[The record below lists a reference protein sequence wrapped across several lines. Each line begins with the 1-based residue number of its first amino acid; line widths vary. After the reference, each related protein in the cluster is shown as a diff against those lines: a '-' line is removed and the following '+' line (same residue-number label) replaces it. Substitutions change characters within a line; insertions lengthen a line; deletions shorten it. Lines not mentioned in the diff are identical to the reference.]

1 MKLSELAQVSRAEID
16 GVFEDI
22 EISGA
27 AGLDEAEP
35 GQVTFLANPR
45 YTPKVKTTRAS
56 AIFVRKDATVGPST
70 VALRADDPYLAY
82 TRALRALYPEPAFK
96 AFIHPTSI
104 IDPSAIVSEDVQ
116 IGAHVVIEANA
127 SIERGVRLFPNVTI
141 YEGVR
146 VGEDSVLHSGV
157 AIREGSVLGK
167 RVIVHNNSVIGADG
181 FGFAKDEQG
190 RWLKIP
196 QTGRV
201 VIEDDVEIGA
211 CSTIDRASVG
221 ETRISRGVKIDNLV
235 QVGHSCEIGD
245 DSLICAQVGLAGSSR
260 VGKKVILAGQ
270 VGIAGHMTVGDG
282 AIMIAQ
288 SGTFRD
294 IPPGKVM
301 SGVFPA
307 IDHRES
313 LKVMA
318 AFPKLPAMQRSVR
331 NLEERIAALEAKET
345 ITTKG

>member
-16 GVFEDI
+16 GAFEDI

-27 AGLDEAEP
+27 AGLDNAGP

-70 VALRADDPYLAY
+70 VALRAADPYLAY

-96 AFIHPTSI
+96 AFVHPTSI

-116 IGAHVVIEANA
+116 IGAHVIIEANA
-127 SIERGVRLFPNVTI
+127 RIERGVRLFPNVTI
-141 YEGVR
+141 YEGVS
-146 VGEDSVLHSGV
+146 VGEGSVLHSGV

-181 FGFAKDEQG
+181 FGFAKDEEG
-190 RWLKIP
+190 HWLKIP

-245 DSLICAQVGLAGSSR
+245 DSLICAQVG
-260 VGKKVILAGQ
+260 
-270 VGIAGHMTVGDG
+270 HMTVGDG

-294 IPPGKVM
+294 IPSGKVM